1 MNKIL
6 LDIPQTTKI
15 PISLSRIC
23 YSLPI
28 FITILFFSACQS
40 EQSETDQIDN
50 YYSAEDFTSVEKIDS
65 HVHLNAVN
73 PVVIEQGIE
82 DNVKMITLNVASG
95 GMQPVAEQQRIA
107 LELREDRADRLA
119 YTSAFSLE
127 GFNDSETWQ
136 QNTLDYLEQSFENGA
151 IGVKVWKNIGME
163 LRDENGNFVM
173 IDDPQFDPIFQ
184 YLSDENIPLFGHI
197 GEPKN
202 CWLPLDEM
210 TVANDRDYFENNP
223 QYHMYQHP
231 EYPSYEEI
239 IASRDAMLDKN
250 PNLTFFGAHLG
261 SMEWSIE
268 MMSEHLDKYPNMILG
283 MAHRI
288 PHLQYLAQKDRE
300 ALREFFIEYQDR
312 LLYSTD
318 LQLYDSSDP
327 EEVRQLAADTWR
339 SDWEFFV
346 TDNTLEV
353 WQVEGSFQGLK
364 LPKEVIDKL
373 YRENARNWIP
383 NLGL

>member
-1 MNKIL
+1 MSKIFHDILQATKKPMN
-6 LDIPQTTKI
+6 
-15 PISLSRIC
+15 LSHIYC
-23 YSLPI
+23 SPAI
-28 FITILFFSACQS
+28 FIALLLFSACQS
-40 EQSETDQIDN
+40 EQNESDQVDD
-50 YYSAEDFTSVEKIDS
+50 YYSVEDFKSVEKIDA
-65 HVHLNAVN
+65 HVHLNALN

-82 DNVKMITLNVASG
+82 DNVKMITLNVATG
-95 GMQPVAEQQRIA
+95 GMPVAEQQNIA
-107 LELREDRADRLA
+107 LELKENYAKRLA

-127 GFNDSETWQ
+127 GFNDSESWTE
-136 QNTLDYLEQSFENGA
+136 NTLNYLEQSFENGA

-163 LRDENGNFVM
+163 LRDENGDFVM

-184 YLSDENIPLFGHI
+184 YLNDENIPLFGHI

-223 QYHMYQHP
+223 KYHMFQHP

-239 IASRDAMLDKN
+239 IAARDAMLDKN
-250 PNLTFFGAHLG
+250 QGLTFFGAHLG

-268 MMSEHLDKYPNMILG
+268 MMSDHLDTYPNMILG

-288 PHLQYLAQKDRE
+288 PHLQYLAQQDHE
-300 ALREFFIEYQDR
+300 ALREFFINYQDR

-318 LQLYDSSDP
+318 LQLYGSSDP
-327 EEVRQLAADTWR
+327 EQVKQLAADTWR
-339 SDWEFFV
+339 NDWEFFV

-364 LPKEVIDKL
+364 LPKEVVDKL
-373 YRENARNWIP
+373 YRENAKNWIP

>member
-1 MNKIL
+1 MKQTLNNSLLSIL
-6 LDIPQTTKI
+6 FAL
-15 PISLSRIC
+15 
-23 YSLPI
+23 I
-28 FITILFFSACQS
+28 FICTACQS
-40 EQSETDQIDN
+40 NQEI
-50 YYSAEDFTSVEKIDS
+50 YYSTDDFKSLEKIDA
-65 HVHLNAVN
+65 HVHLNVAN
-73 PVVIEQGIE
+73 PVVIEQGVE
-82 DNVKMITLNVASG
+82 DNLKMITLNVASG
-95 GMQPVAEQQRIA
+95 RTPVAEQQRVA
-107 LELREDRADRLA
+107 LELRKEHSDRLA

-127 GFNDSETWQ
+127 DFNKSETWQ
-136 QNTLDYLEQSFENGA
+136 QNTLDYLEQSIENGA

-163 LRDENGNFVM
+163 LRDENDDFVM
-173 IDDPQFDPIFQ
+173 IDDSQFDPIFQ
-184 YLSDENIPLFGHI
+184 YLSDESIPLFGHI

-202 CWLPLDEM
+202 CWLPLEEM

-223 QYHMYQHP
+223 QYHMHLHP

-239 IASRDAMLDKN
+239 IAARDAMLDKN
-250 PNLTFFGAHLG
+250 PDLTFFGAHLG

-288 PHLQYLAQKDRE
+288 PHLQYLAQQNHE
-300 ALREFFIEYQDR
+300 ALREFFIKYQDR
-312 LLYSTD
+312 FLYSTD

-353 WQVEGSFQGLK
+353 WQVEGNFQGLK
-364 LPKEVIDKL
+364 LPKEVVDKL
-373 YRENARNWIP
+373 YRDNARNWIP

>member
-6 LDIPQTTKI
+6 LGILQSTKFSM
-15 PISLSRIC
+15 SLTSIY
-23 YSLPI
+23 YSLTI
-28 FITILFFSACQS
+28 FITILFISACQN
-40 EQSETDQIDN
+40 EQTE
-50 YYSAEDFTSVEKIDS
+50 SAEDNFYTVEDFKTVEKIDA
-65 HVHLNAVN
+65 HVHLNVAN
-73 PVVIEQGIE
+73 PIVIEQGIE
-82 DNVKMITLNVASG
+82 DNLKMVTLNVESG
-95 GMQPVAEQQRIA
+95 SDTVAVQQEVA
-107 LELREDRADRLA
+107 LNLQNEYAGRLA

-127 GFNDSETWQ
+127 GFNDSENWQ
-136 QNTLDYLEQSFENGA
+136 QNTLDYLEQSLENGA

-163 LRDENGNFVM
+163 LRDENGDFVL

-184 YLSDENIPLFGHI
+184 YLNDQNIPLFGHI
-197 GEPKN
+197 GEPRN
-202 CWLPLDEM
+202 CWLPLEEM

-239 IASRDAMLDKN
+239 IASRNAMLDKN
-250 PNLTFFGAHLG
+250 QGLTFFGAHLG
-261 SMEWSIE
+261 SMEWSLE

-288 PHLQYLAQKDRE
+288 PHLQYLAQQDRE
-300 ALREFFIEYQDR
+300 ALRDFFIKYQDR
-312 LLYSTD
+312 FLYSTD

-327 EEVRQLAADTWR
+327 EDVRQLAADTWR

-364 LPKEVIDKL
+364 LPKEVVDKL
-373 YRENARNWIP
+373 YHENARTRIP